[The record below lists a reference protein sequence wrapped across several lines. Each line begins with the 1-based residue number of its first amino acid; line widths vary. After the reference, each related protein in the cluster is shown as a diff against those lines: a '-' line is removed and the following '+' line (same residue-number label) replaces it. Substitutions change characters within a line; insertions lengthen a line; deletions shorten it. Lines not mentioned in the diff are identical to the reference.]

1 MLTPHSDR
9 DRFVRRIGNMRPTA
23 VSFQGVIVRSTT
35 PKYATET
42 DLVTGEGSRR
52 YGGRWNP
59 IGVAAVYGSLTP
71 ETAMAETLAHHRYFQ
86 LPIEAVMPRTF
97 VAIEAR
103 LRRVLDLTDGAV
115 RQRLRVS
122 ERRLTSTDWRRDN
135 DAGREALTQAIG
147 FAAFTTGFEAILAPS
162 AQDETGTGNLII
174 FPGNL
179 LKSSRVEVRN
189 PAGLQTPAG

>member
-1 MLTPHSDR
+1 MLAPHSDR
-9 DRFVRRIGNMRPTA
+9 DRFVRRIGNLRPTA
-23 VSFQGVIVRSTT
+23 TLFQGVIVRSTT

-86 LPIEAVMPRTF
+86 LPVEAAMPRTF

-122 ERRLTSTDWRRDN
+122 ERRLTSADWRRDN

-147 FAAFTTGFEAILAPS
+147 YAAFMIGFEAIRAPS
-162 AQDETGTGNLII
+162 AHDKTGTGNLVI
-174 FPGNL
+174 FPENL
-179 LKSSRVEVRN
+179 LKSSWLEVRN
-189 PAGLQTPAG
+189 PDALFPPAK